1 MIMMVTIIS
10 LHPHNAQHNKIQELH
25 IGDFYQERIT
35 EETFLK
41 KVRFWTS
48 IAMSRKIH
56 EFQEFLEISLPQRIS
71 NKSVSN
77 LDLVMDG
84 TLTRI
89 EEIALARF
97 ACVNDFFLVLAL
109 ARETVSLDLSILCC
123 ANK

>member
-1 MIMMVTIIS
+1 MFMVMIMIMIMMMTIIS

-35 EETFLK
+35 EETFFK

-56 EFQEFLEISLPQRIS
+56 EFQEFLEISLPRRIS

-97 ACVNDFFLVLAL
+97 AWTCVTDFSF
-109 ARETVSLDLSILCC
+109 
-123 ANK
+123 

>member
-1 MIMMVTIIS
+1 MKMKMFMVMIMIMIMMMTIIS

-56 EFQEFLEISLPQRIS
+56 EFQEFLVIFLPQRIS

-97 ACVNDFFLVLAL
+97 AWTCVTDFSF
-109 ARETVSLDLSILCC
+109 
-123 ANK
+123 

>member
-1 MIMMVTIIS
+1 MYSLLIIRKVRMKMKMIMVMIMIMIMMMTIIS

-56 EFQEFLEISLPQRIS
+56 EFGNISS
-71 NKSVSN
+71 TKN
-77 LDLVMDG
+77 
-84 TLTRI
+84 
-89 EEIALARF
+89 F
-97 ACVNDFFLVLAL
+97 
-109 ARETVSLDLSILCC
+109 
-123 ANK
+123 